1 MVGRLLS
8 AETRGAKSLAGRAA
22 GAGEITPVQVEG
34 LEGPFYVHESLAEL
48 LPLAEQGKLKSTVTS
63 LLSPLT
69 RWYGIGAGRW
79 SCSTLTIGWS
89 VIRRKKT
96 PLWVLHL
103 PVLHRGEL
111 VGRIDAKAHRRRGV
125 RDHQFPCGAA
135 GALRQTAG
143 AGYPAGHRAYGQMAR
158 CATRRA
164 GRHSGGVGR

>member
-1 MVGRLLS
+1 M
-8 AETRGAKSLAGRAA
+8 
-22 GAGEITPVQVEG
+22 QVEG

-63 LLSPLT
+63 LLSPFDPVVWDRRRALELFNFDYRLECYT
-69 RWYGIGAGRW
+69 PKEKRRYGYF
-79 SCSTLTIGWS
+79 T
-89 VIRRKKT
+89 
-96 PLWVLHL
+96 L